1 MVNFWNTSAV
11 IPLCVQEPSSA
22 TVQDLLMCNTSM
34 VVWWGTHTECI
45 SALMRRVR
53 EGDMPPTDEQA
64 ARRVLD
70 RLAQSWME
78 IQPSET
84 VRSIAERLLAVHAL
98 RAADALQLAAAL
110 MACEA
115 HTKGQGFVS
124 LDQRLRMVGY
134 KEGFTVLPDT

>member
-1 MVNFWNTSAV
+1 MNFWDTSAV

-22 TVQDLLMCNTSM
+22 TVRDLLMCNTSM

-124 LDQRLRMVGY
+124 LDQRLRVAGY
-134 KEGFTVLPDT
+134 KEGLTVLPDT

>member
-1 MVNFWNTSAV
+1 MNFWDTSAV

-22 TVQDLLMCNTSM
+22 TVRDLLMCNTSM
-34 VVWWGTHTECI
+34 VVWWSTRTECI

-53 EGDMPPTDEQA
+53 EGGMTPTDERA

-84 VRSIAERLLAVHAL
+84 VQSIAERLLAVHAL

-124 LDQRLRMVGY
+124 LDQCLRIAGY
-134 KEGFTVLPDT
+134 KEGFTVFPDT

>member
-1 MVNFWNTSAV
+1 MNFWDTSAV

-22 TVQDLLMCNTSM
+22 TVRDLLMCNTSM
-34 VVWWGTHTECI
+34 VVWWSTRTECI

-53 EGDMPPTDEQA
+53 EGGMSPTDERA

-84 VRSIAERLLAVHAL
+84 VQSIAERLLAVHAL

-124 LDQRLRMVGY
+124 LDQRLRVAGY
-134 KEGFTVLPDT
+134 KEGFTVFPDT

>member
-1 MVNFWNTSAV
+1 MNFWDTSAV

-22 TVQDLLMCNTSM
+22 TVRDLLMCNTSM

-124 LDQRLRMVGY
+124 LDQRLRVVGY
-134 KEGFTVLPDT
+134 KEGFTVLPGT

>member
-1 MVNFWNTSAV
+1 MNFWDTSAV

-22 TVQDLLMCNTSM
+22 AMRDLLMCNTSM

-53 EGDMPPTDEQA
+53 EGHMPQADEQA

-84 VRSIAERLLAVHAL
+84 VRSTAERLLAVHAL
-98 RAADALQLAAAL
+98 RAAEALQLAAAL
-110 MACEA
+110 LACET
-115 HTKGQGFVS
+115 HTKELGFVS
-124 LDQRLRMVGY
+124 LDQCLRIAGY
-134 KEGFTVLPDT
+134 KEGFTVLPDK

>member
-1 MVNFWNTSAV
+1 MNFWETSAV
-11 IPLCVQEPSSA
+11 IPLCLQEPSSA
-22 TVQDLLMCNTSM
+22 AVRDLLMDNASI

-45 SALMRRVR
+45 SALMRRVK
-53 EGDMPPTDEQA
+53 EGHMPPTDEQA

-84 VRSIAERLLAVHAL
+84 VRNIAERLLAVHAL

-124 LDQRLRMVGY
+124 LDQRLQIAAY
-134 KEGFTVLPDT
+134 KEGFTILPDM

>member
-1 MVNFWNTSAV
+1 MNFWDTSAV
-11 IPLCVQEPSSA
+11 IPLCVQEPLSA
-22 TVQDLLMCNTSM
+22 TVRDLLMCNTSM

-53 EGDMPPTDEQA
+53 EGGMPPTDEQA

-84 VRSIAERLLAVHAL
+84 VRSIAERLLAVHVL

-124 LDQRLRMVGY
+124 LDQRLRVVGY